1 MEVFSPFRTFDERH
15 LNLSREQSFKHLICI
30 PAASRDS
37 DLRVCPPKS
46 SHERWQEIYSDRL
59 RGSQSE
65 LARMLPKRR
74 CHRGK
79 CFVREVLHPLC
90 TGEQRLSA
98 GRQSDPSPAAIE

>member
-1 MEVFSPFRTFDERH
+1 MSCGDNEHHVILHERLYMEVFSPFRTFDERQ

-46 SHERWQEIYSDRL
+46 SHELWTEIYSDRL

-65 LARMLPKRR
+65 LVRFLPKPR
-74 CHRGK
+74 
-79 CFVREVLHPLC
+79 HPPSE
-90 TGEQRLSA
+90 TFT
-98 GRQSDPSPAAIE
+98 RQSLH